1 VKECHSF
8 TCFLLAFSQQADKTM
23 NDLSKPPLIGCVTY
37 RKTAAQANPVPLF
50 ALMPSYVEAV
60 AVAGGAPLLI
70 PLGLDEPILLAILE
84 QLDGLI
90 LTGGGDIAP
99 EIYGSERDDMV
110 YDIDHDRDRVE
121 LFLAR
126 EAVAQNKPVL
136 AICRGHQMLNVALGG
151 TLYEDVQEI
160 MPGAMKHDFFGDMP
174 RNHQAHEVTIRP
186 DSKLAD
192 TLRRTSIAVNS
203 LHHQGIRDLA
213 PGLLPSAYAPDGLIE
228 GVESPAHPFAIGVQ
242 WHPENLIHD
251 EPAMLD
257 LFRGLIQAA
266 SLNKQPQKV
275 LA

>member
-1 VKECHSF
+1 MTMMKESP
-8 TCFLLAFSQQADKTM
+8 K
-23 NDLSKPPLIGCVTY
+23 PLIGCVTY
-37 RKTAAQANPVPLF
+37 RKIAAQSNPIPLF
-50 ALMPSYVEAV
+50 ALMPSYIEAV
-60 AVAGGAPLLI
+60 AAAGGAPVLI
-70 PLGLDEPILLAILE
+70 PLGLDEATLLTILN
-84 QLDGLI
+84 QLDGLV

-99 EIYGSERDDMV
+99 EVYGAEHADMV
-110 YDIDHDRDRVE
+110 YDVDRDRDRVE

-126 EAVAQNKPVL
+126 EAVAREKPVL

-174 RNHQAHEVTIRP
+174 RNHQAHEVTIDP
-186 DSKLAD
+186 DSKLAA
-192 TLRRTSIAVNS
+192 TLGRTSIAVNS

-213 PGLLPSAYAPDGLIE
+213 PGLVSSAYAPDGLIE
-228 GVESPAHPFAIGVQ
+228 GVESPVHPFAVGVQ

-266 SLNKQPQKV
+266 VDNQQPKEV
-275 LA
+275 PV

>member
-1 VKECHSF
+1 
-8 TCFLLAFSQQADKTM
+8 M
-23 NDLSKPPLIGCVTY
+23 NDLSKPPIIGCVTY
-37 RKTAAQANPVPLF
+37 RKTAAQANPVQLF

-70 PLGLDEPILLAILE
+70 PLGLDEPTLLAILE
-84 QLDGLI
+84 QLDGLL

-99 EIYGSERDDMV
+99 EVYGSKRADIV
-110 YDIDHDRDRVE
+110 YDVDNDRDRVE

-126 EAVAQNKPVL
+126 EAIAQHKPVL

-151 TLYEDVQEI
+151 TLYEDVQET
-160 MPGAMKHDFFGDMP
+160 MPGAIKHDFFGEMP
-174 RNHQAHEVTIRP
+174 RNHQAHDVIISPGT
-186 DSKLAD
+186 KLAD
-192 TLRRTSIAVNS
+192 ALKRTSIAVNS

-213 PGLLPSAYAPDGLIE
+213 SGLVPSAYAPDGLIE
-228 GVESPAHPFAIGVQ
+228 GVESPGHPFAIGVQ

-266 SLNKQPQKV
+266 SLIIPTGQV